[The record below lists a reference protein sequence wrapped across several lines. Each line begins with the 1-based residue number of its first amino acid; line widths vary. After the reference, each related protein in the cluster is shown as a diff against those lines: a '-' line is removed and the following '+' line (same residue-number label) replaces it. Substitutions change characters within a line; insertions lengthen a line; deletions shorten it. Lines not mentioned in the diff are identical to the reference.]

1 MPRSPAPP
9 PARRGMGSDAVLEAA
24 AAAADEND
32 ASELDRTAAALEK
45 DALAAGLGTPPVA

>member
-1 MPRSPAPP
+1 
-9 PARRGMGSDAVLEAA
+9 MGSDAVLEAA

-32 ASELDRTAAALEK
+32 ASELDRTATALEK